1 MLRYHDASWIN
12 LWSATSAYYHAL
24 RGETDKIPEI
34 FSLHRLSDINMLAPG
49 KPMMEM
55 IENQV
60 YLAQDAYAKVIGHS
74 AQLLAVCE
82 AMHYALVALHVRI
95 QTAAAYEHLG
105 KREEARAWL
114 GKALSGAAPDGL
126 VMPFVE
132 NYAHL
137 KPLLVQELK
146 TDLIA
151 KITELGEG
159 AGARNAASARPAV
172 FDALTPREFE
182 IVELMAQRLSNREIA
197 EKLYLSEGSVK
208 QYVNQIYSKL
218 HMEGD
223 TRTKR
228 KRLAELFGQ
237 KT

>member
-1 MLRYHDASWIN
+1 M
-12 LWSATSAYYHAL
+12 
-24 RGETDKIPEI
+24 
-34 FSLHRLSDINMLAPG
+34 
-49 KPMMEM
+49 
-55 IENQV
+55 
-60 YLAQDAYAKVIGHS
+60 
-74 AQLLAVCE
+74 LAVCE

-137 KPLLVQELK
+137 KPLLAQELK

-182 IVELMAQRLSNREIA
+182 IVELIAQRLSNREIA

-228 KRLAELFGQ
+228 KRLTELFGQ